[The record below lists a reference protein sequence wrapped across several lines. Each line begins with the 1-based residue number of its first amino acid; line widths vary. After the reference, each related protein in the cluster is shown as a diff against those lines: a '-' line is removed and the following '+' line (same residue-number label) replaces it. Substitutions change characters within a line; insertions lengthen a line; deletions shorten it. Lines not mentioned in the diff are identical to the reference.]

1 MSCGCLEDVEKQ
13 WCKTSEYRVWCS
25 KAGSWAEPGCFQAQY
40 VLLTVS
46 EELQL
51 LSSLR
56 TNKPRCGTSFI
67 RARKQHCAVVTSQ
80 YSAKIPFVGQLYL
93 TSEKIRS
100 EI

>member
-1 MSCGCLEDVEKQ
+1 MVAWRTWKSSSARPV
-13 WCKTSEYRVWCS
+13 SRVWCS
-25 KAGSWAEPGCFQAQY
+25 KAGSWAEPGFFLAHY

-56 TNKPRCGTSFI
+56 TNNPRRGTSFI
-67 RARKQHCAVVTSQ
+67 HARKQYCAVVTSQ

-93 TSEKIRS
+93 TFGKIRS